1 MSPMSIQRHVKST
14 SQIPAMQPSICEREL
29 VVEDI
34 LRANSEAAPGH
45 HEDGALFF
53 SLAFVS
59 MNRDGVSFGLVLIPE
74 CLHRVAPARSA
85 CTHDI
90 LFQFVHKLRKPIC
103 VMPAAEWLPP
113 LFTFRMVPKGQPV
126 HILLPWTHSNK
137 VYSWSS

>member
-1 MSPMSIQRHVKST
+1 MSIQRHVKST

-85 CTHDI
+85 CTHDTYPVSI
-90 LFQFVHKLRKPIC
+90 RAQIKEADMC
-103 VMPAAEWLPP
+103 DAAEWLPP